1 MLGLG
6 KRSEWGER
14 MERKNFDVQVED
26 LPDSVAVYLRGELD
40 LAVAAEFRAVVE
52 PLIPV
57 EKQVVLNLRELT
69 YIDSTGLGIFIFL
82 LKARKAEGLDFAV
95 EEIPANI
102 KRLFDLTGIAKFIP
116 VRDAA
121 GLVSKADDYE

>member
-1 MLGLG
+1 
-6 KRSEWGER
+6 

-26 LPDSVAVYLRGELD
+26 LPDNVAVYLRGELD

-82 LKARKAEGLDFAV
+82 LKARKAEGNDFAV

-116 VRDAA
+116 VRDA
-121 GLVSKADDYE
+121 GLVSEADDYE